1 MKMKKLLLWVLI
13 LAMSVSLIMVFS
25 LGGCTATKAK
35 IVFVSDREGNL
46 DIYTMNVDG
55 SEQVRLTNNPAA
67 EGGPSF
73 SP

>member
-1 MKMKKLLLWVLI
+1 MKKLLLWVLI
-13 LAMSVSLIMVFS
+13 LAMSVSRIMVFS

>member
-1 MKMKKLLLWVLI
+1 MKKLLLWVLI